1 MYARGTI
8 TDDGAIFCVCVR
20 ERESVDGTLDE
31 GEEDEEDFGAGDVSV
46 ATTPPTDDRI
56 ILEMIRGEE
65 GGKGGM
71 FG

>member
-8 TDDGAIFCVCVR
+8 TDDGAIFCVCER

>member
-8 TDDGAIFCVCVR
+8 TDDGAIFCVCER

-46 ATTPPTDDRI
+46 ATTPPI
-56 ILEMIRGEE
+56 G
-65 GGKGGM
+65 
-71 FG
+71 

>member
-1 MYARGTI
+1 MGRSS
-8 TDDGAIFCVCVR
+8 VSVRER